1 MGSSVALSNRPS
13 QSGDDEQLA
22 DVTAD
27 AEQPDVG
34 EADDV
39 KPDPD
44 GGYGWVVIFVCF
56 VHTFWQNAWTGS
68 WGILQVALLETT
80 LRDSSSSIVSFIG
93 SLGIALSCALGIFAM
108 RLARTIGARW
118 TALIGILLYSIS
130 NIASGWAVSNV
141 GGLFIASGF
150 TYGLGACLMYTM
162 SNSLPIQW
170 FDTKLGTA
178 NGIVKLGGGIGAT
191 VMAIVAGVLTE
202 KLGIAWTFRIFGLL
216 SLATGVPPAFL
227 IRERIPAQE
236 SFNID
241 WSLFKN
247 VAFSCLFASGVIGV
261 FSVYAPPFFLPAVTS
276 SLGFSGSVSAG
287 VVACFNACMAIGRLT
302 SGFACD
308 KFGSMNT
315 FLLSMALNGV
325 TMFAIWSVASTL
337 PVLIV
342 FSVLNGLA
350 NGAFFVALPTAM
362 GRLAG
367 ERRGAGAVSITLAGW
382 TPGLLAGNPIAG
394 LLIDATGAGS
404 SSSIALYRPAIFY
417 VGGTAMLSLAFI
429 VAARL
434 WTDRRLAV
442 KL

>member
-1 MGSSVALSNRPS
+1 MGSSVALSDRPRN
-13 QSGDDEQLA
+13 SG
-22 DVTAD
+22 D
-27 AEQPDVG
+27 AEQPAHATTDSDQPG
-34 EADDV
+34 ADGANEV
-39 KPDPD
+39 EPNPD
-44 GGYGWVVIFVCF
+44 GGYGWVVIAVCF
-56 VHTFWQNAWTGS
+56 IHTFWQNAWTGS

-80 LRDSSSSIVSFIG
+80 LRNSTSSTVSFIG
-93 SLGIALSCALGIFAM
+93 SLGIALSCALGIFTI

-118 TALIGILLYSIS
+118 TSLIGILLYSIS
-130 NIASGWAVSNV
+130 NIVSAWAVSNV

-170 FDTKLGTA
+170 FSTRLGTA

-191 VMAIVAGVLTE
+191 VMAVVTGVLTE
-202 KLGIAWTFRIFGLL
+202 RLGIAWTFRIFGIL
-216 SLATGVPPAFL
+216 SLVTGVPPAFF
-227 IRERIPAQE
+227 IRERIPAQG
-236 SFNID
+236 SFDVD
-241 WSLFKN
+241 WSLFKD

-261 FSVYAPPFFLPAVTS
+261 FSIYAPPFFLPAVTT
-276 SLGFSGSVSAG
+276 SLGYSGSVSAG

-315 FLLSMALNGV
+315 YLVTMALNGI
-325 TMFAIWSVASTL
+325 TMYLVWTFASSL

-342 FSVLNGLA
+342 FSILNGLA
-350 NGAFFVALPTAM
+350 NGAFFVSLPTAM

-367 ERRGAGAVSITLAGW
+367 ERRGAGAVSITLTGW
-382 TPGLLAGNPIAG
+382 TPGLLAGNPLAG
-394 LLIDATGAGS
+394 LLIDATGAS
-404 SSSIALYRPAIFY
+404 SSNSIVPYRPAIFY
-417 VGGTAMLSLAFI
+417 VGGTAMFSLVFI

-434 WTDRRLAV
+434 YVDRRLAM